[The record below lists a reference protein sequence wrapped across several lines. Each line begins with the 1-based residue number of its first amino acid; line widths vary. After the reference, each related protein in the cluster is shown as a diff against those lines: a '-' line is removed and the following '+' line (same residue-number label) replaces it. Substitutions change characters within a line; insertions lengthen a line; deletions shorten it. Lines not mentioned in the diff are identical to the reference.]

1 MTMNHESEAA
11 DMLAALPE
19 VSQAD
24 LAALHDRLVARA
36 DASDLVDV
44 AYRTIDSPVGP
55 LLLAA
60 TPQGLLRVAYDS
72 EDHDRVLATLAERVS
87 PRILNAPRRLDPA
100 ARELDEYFAGA
111 RRQFDL
117 PLDLS
122 LSRGFRLTV
131 LSHLPDIGYG
141 QTASYGTVAA
151 LAGRPRAARAVGTA
165 CASNPL
171 PVVVPCHRVIRA
183 DGDIGAY
190 LGGPAAKRLLL
201 GLEAAA

>member
-1 MTMNHESEAA
+1 MTMNNEPEAA
-11 DMLAALPE
+11 DVLAALPE
-19 VSQAD
+19 VTPAE

-36 DASDLVDV
+36 DAGDLMDV

-60 TPQGLLRVAYDS
+60 TPQGLLRVAYES
-72 EDHDRVLATLAERVS
+72 EDHDQVLATLAERVS

-111 RRQFDL
+111 RRRFDL
-117 PLDLS
+117 PLDRS
-122 LSRGFRLTV
+122 LSHGFRLTV

-141 QTASYGTVAA
+141 QTASYGAVAA

-165 CASNPL
+165 CATNPL
-171 PVVVPCHRVIRA
+171 PVVVPCHRVILA
-183 DGDIGAY
+183 DGQLGAY
-190 LGGPAAKRLLL
+190 VGGPAVKRLLL

>member
-11 DMLAALPE
+11 GILAALPE

-60 TPQGLLRVAYDS
+60 TPHGLLRVAYDS

-111 RRQFDL
+111 RRRFDL

-122 LSRGFRLTV
+122 LSRGFRLMV
-131 LSHLPDIGYG
+131 LNHLPDIGYG
-141 QTASYGTVAA
+141 QTASYGAVAA

-165 CASNPL
+165 CATNPL

-183 DGDIGAY
+183 NGEIGPY

>member
-11 DMLAALPE
+11 GLLAALPD
-19 VSQAD
+19 VTQAE
-24 LAALHDRLVARA
+24 LTALHQRLVARA
-36 DASDLVDV
+36 DAGDLVDV

-60 TPQGLLRVAYDS
+60 TPQGLLRVAYES
-72 EDHDRVLATLAERVS
+72 ENHDQVLAALAEQVS

-111 RRQFDL
+111 RQRFDL

-131 LSHLPDIGYG
+131 LTHLPDIGYG

-165 CASNPL
+165 CATNPL

-183 DGDIGAY
+183 DGEIGAY

>member
-1 MTMNHESEAA
+1 MTMNNEPEAA
-11 DMLAALPE
+11 DLLAALPE
-19 VSQAD
+19 VNPAE

-36 DASDLVDV
+36 DAGDLVDV

-60 TPQGLLRVAYDS
+60 TPQGLLRVAYES
-72 EDHDRVLATLAERVS
+72 EDHDQVLATLAERVS
-87 PRILNAPRRLDPA
+87 PRILSAPRRLDPA

-111 RRQFDL
+111 RRRFDL
-117 PLDLS
+117 PLDRS
-122 LSRGFRLTV
+122 LSHGFRLTV

-141 QTASYGTVAA
+141 QTASYGAVAA

-165 CASNPL
+165 CSTNPL
-171 PVVVPCHRVIRA
+171 PVVVPCHRVILA
-183 DGDIGAY
+183 DGQLGAY
-190 LGGPAAKRLLL
+190 VGGPAVKRLLL